1 MTDTTAAQ
9 TDPDQGEREQR
20 AAELLP
26 VLKQLEG
33 IAKELDGGDGTG
45 AQVAA
50 YEATSAHARHLAG
63 SAGLTEKDL
72 PSGYSR
78 QGWDH
83 AQAPQAF
90 TPAATV
96 PADAEQAPPK
106 ADPEIERDLDDEEI
120 SL

>member
-1 MTDTTAAQ
+1 MTNTTAAQ

-26 VLKQLEG
+26 VLQQLEG
-33 IAKELDGGDGTG
+33 IAKDLDGNSGTG

-78 QGWDH
+78 QGWGH

-90 TPAATV
+90 TPV
-96 PADAEQAPPK
+96 DPAPAGAEQARPG
-106 ADPEIERDLDDEEI
+106 ADPEIVRDLDDEEI

>member
-1 MTDTTAAQ
+1 MTNPTAAE
-9 TDPDQGEREQR
+9 TEPGEGEREQC

-33 IAKELDGGDGTG
+33 IAKELDGGSGTG

-63 SAGLTEKDL
+63 SAGLTERDL
-72 PSGYSR
+72 PAGYSQ

-90 TPAATV
+90 TPAD
-96 PADAEQAPPK
+96 PAPAGAEQGRPG
-106 ADPEIERDLDDEEI
+106 ADPEIVRDLDDEEI
-120 SL
+120 GL